1 VRGVDKAGN
10 VLSLHPLQV
19 DVVISS
25 GEDNLIMAFNWLV
38 VLGVVTVT
46 ITLTTKN
53 KVDGEA
59 LNSVPN
65 TLHSSPTSM
74 VDTQIWSLPNTKNS

>member
-25 GEDNLIMAFNWLV
+25 GEDKVFMAFNLLV

-46 ITLTTKN
+46 ITLAIKN
-53 KVDGEA
+53 KVDGVA

-65 TLHSSPTSM
+65 TLTCC
-74 VDTQIWSLPNTKNS
+74 